1 MRRAWMSG
9 IIACGILCGMA
20 HGQPRSAIL
29 PEQATQVSDHVH
41 AIVGFPNI
49 AIVVGAKATLVIDT
63 GLGPR
68 NGAIITRVAQKLAK
82 GPILYLATT
91 HFHPE
96 HSGGEGGFPPQTILI
111 RNRVQQEEM
120 RANGQMMLDRF
131 SGRSEEWKQL
141 LAGVKPREPD
151 VLFDREA
158 TLDLGGV
165 TATLTWFT
173 GGHTRGDMMTFVEP
187 DKTLISGDI
196 VESKLVPTMLEGTSS
211 VKGWLAILDEVEKLQ
226 PPFVVPDH
234 GDLGD
239 GSLVGKEKAFI
250 SDVRDAAVALK
261 KQGISVDDAGKR
273 VTETIKAKYSDW
285 PNLANVP
292 NVVRRVYAEY

>member
-1 MRRAWMSG
+1 MRHAWRGG
-9 IIACGILCGMA
+9 IIACAALCGMA
-20 HGQPRSAIL
+20 SGQPRSAIL
-29 PEQATQVSDHVH
+29 PEQATQVSEHVH
-41 AIVGFPNI
+41 AIIGFPNI
-49 AIVVGAKATLVIDT
+49 AIVVGTKATLVVDT

-82 GPILYLATT
+82 GPVLYLATT

-96 HSGGEGGFPPQTILI
+96 HAGGEGGFPPHTILV

-120 RANGQMMLDRF
+120 RADGQIMLERF
-131 SGRSEEWKQL
+131 RGRSDEWRQL
-141 LAGVKPREPD
+141 LDGVNPREPD

-158 TLDLGGV
+158 KLDLGGV

-226 PPFVVPDH
+226 PRFVVPDH

-250 SDVRDAAVALK
+250 SDVRDAALALK
-261 KQGISVDDAGKR
+261 KQGVSVDDAGKR
-273 VTETIKAKYSDW
+273 VTETIKTKYSDW

-292 NVVRRVYAEY
+292 NVVRGVYAEY

>member
-1 MRRAWMSG
+1 M
-9 IIACGILCGMA
+9 L
-20 HGQPRSAIL
+20 
-29 PEQATQVSDHVH
+29 
-41 AIVGFPNI
+41 
-49 AIVVGAKATLVIDT
+49 
-63 GLGPR
+63 
-68 NGAIITRVAQKLAK
+68 
-82 GPILYLATT
+82 
-91 HFHPE
+91 
-96 HSGGEGGFPPQTILI
+96 
-111 RNRVQQEEM
+111 NRF
-120 RANGQMMLDRF
+120 R
-131 SGRSEEWKQL
+131 GRSEEWRQL
-141 LAGVKPREPD
+141 LDGVKLREPD

-158 TLDLGGV
+158 KLDLGGV

-226 PPFVVPDH
+226 PRFVVPDH

-250 SDVRDAAVALK
+250 SDVRDAALALK
-261 KQGISVDDAGKR
+261 KQGASVDDAGKR

>member
-1 MRRAWMSG
+1 MRLVWMAGVVVSSLM
-9 IIACGILCGMA
+9 IA
-20 HGQPRSAIL
+20 QPRSAIL
-29 PEQATQVSDHVH
+29 PEQATQVSEHVH

-49 AIVVGAKATLVIDT
+49 AIVVGTKATLVVDT

-82 GPILYLATT
+82 GPLLYLATT

-96 HSGGEGGFPPQTILI
+96 HAGGEAGFPPQTILV
-111 RNRVQQEEM
+111 RNRAQQEEM
-120 RANGQMMLDRF
+120 RANGDMMLDRF
-131 SGRSEEWKQL
+131 RGRSEEWRQL
-141 LAGVKPREPD
+141 LDGVKQREPD

-158 TLDLGGV
+158 KLDLGGGVAV
-165 TATLTWFT
+165 TLMWIT

-226 PPFVVPDH
+226 PRFVVPDH

-250 SDVRDAAVALK
+250 SDVRDAALALK
-261 KQGISVDDAGKR
+261 KQGVSLDDAGKR
-273 VTETIKAKYSDW
+273 VTETMKTKYSDW
-285 PNLANVP
+285 PNLANVS